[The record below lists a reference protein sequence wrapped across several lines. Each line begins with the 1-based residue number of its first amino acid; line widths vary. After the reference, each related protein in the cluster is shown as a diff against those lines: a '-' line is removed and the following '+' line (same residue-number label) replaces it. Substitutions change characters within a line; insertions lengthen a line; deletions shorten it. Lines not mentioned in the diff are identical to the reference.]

1 MVSEMQQRNE
11 KRKKE
16 IQKGS
21 KGIGETEGYDT
32 VALTLIH
39 DNRICRI
46 KFDGTEL
53 EG

>member
-11 KRKKE
+11 KGEKQ

-21 KGIGETEGYDT
+21 EGIGETEEYDT
-32 VALTLIH
+32 EALTLIR